1 MATPGVKGI
10 GNEFGYTLSGVLVTE
25 PQDQEMLQFQ
35 AASGLWK
42 NVPPGSGGLTVM
54 TDEVTIEG
62 DGTSTNKISLKRAYA
77 DDDSLEGI
85 GTSAQPFKIRKVY
98 TDATMSGDGTAADP
112 LTVEGIPSTVETD
125 DITIQ
130 GDGSIVT
137 PISLKK
143 VFADGDTLQGNGI
156 SGDALALLKVYT
168 DGDTI
173 DGEGISTTP
182 IILKKVYT
190 DATMTGLGTSA
201 SPLHVEASAVT
212 PTTVYT
218 DGDTIQGDGSIGTPV
233 ALKKVYVDDVTVQ
246 GDGTSAGVIS
256 LKKVF
261 TDAVTID
268 GTGISGDSV
277 TLKKVFTDGTTITGL
292 GTSVSPLA
300 AVAGVTSVT
309 TDGDTIQG
317 DGTALDAIALKKVY
331 TDATMTGLGTSASPL
346 HVEAS
351 AITPTT
357 VYTDGDTIQGD
368 GSIGTPVALKKVYT
382 DSSLTGLGT
391 LASPLHATGSAITD
405 DITIQGDGTVG
416 DPIAL
421 KKVFTDMD
429 TLTGDGTSANYLS
442 LGKVYADQVTVT
454 GDGTS
459 GNPLEAPIAGGI
471 LTTHGDLLSRS
482 DSIPAAR
489 IPIGKLG
496 SFLRSGG
503 LSESVSLPVWAN
515 PTAPP
520 TTYDNTKWPVTSAPS
535 LSQVG
540 GIYYT
545 AVTQQSSQGLPS
557 GSQFTILWS
566 GSHSAATGY
575 PTYRNPS
582 FPVFG
587 TMWASNGQFI
597 APTHGLWYFSV
608 MCQMAGF
615 LGVYPSGMAEVNI
628 FCTTTGVTVAKD
640 AQGLASDNFVRQCSG
655 AIYLRPNDRVVVRAY
670 QNSGSSGT
678 QYPFVGY
685 CIAYQISYGQ
695 S

>member
-182 IILKKVYT
+182 II
-190 DATMTGLGTSA
+190 
-201 SPLHVEASAVT
+201 
-212 PTTVYT
+212 
-218 DGDTIQGDGSIGTPV
+218 
-233 ALKKVYVDDVTVQ
+233 
-246 GDGTSAGVIS
+246 
-256 LKKVF
+256 
-261 TDAVTID
+261 
-268 GTGISGDSV
+268 
-277 TLKKVFTDGTTITGL
+277 
-292 GTSVSPLA
+292 
-300 AVAGVTSVT
+300 
-309 TDGDTIQG
+309 
-317 DGTALDAIALKKVY
+317 LKKVY